1 MDKLICATCGRELS
15 IYEGVLS
22 WRRDGGVLSGFTITH
37 RHDMPAGHNAFRE
50 VFRVASVKGYMA
62 FVQYLLTRWGEG
74 YALDYSLCTTMEQ
87 FGEHIH
93 ERLVNLLGE

>member
-1 MDKLICATCGRELS
+1 MDNLICAACGREMS

-37 RHDMPAGHNAFRE
+37 RDDIPAGHNAFRE
-50 VFRVASVKGYMA
+50 VFRVASVNGYMA

-74 YALDYSLCTTMEQ
+74 YVLDHSLRCTMEQ
-87 FGEHIH
+87 LSEHIH
-93 ERLVNLLGE
+93 ERLVHLLGE